1 MKRRRIKLSADT
13 VARLAQIL
21 VESYIAVEGA
31 AVDPKTGLLFEKIA
45 DRLKSLADPTRLAI
59 LHLLQKGE
67 MRVTDILA
75 EVGGSQANVSKHL
88 GVLRQAG
95 FVTCRRD
102 GVNIFYSVADGSVF
116 TICRAICDGIERTV
130 DEEREAISHARRVL
144 SEGGG
149 GA

>member
-1 MKRRRIKLSADT
+1 MKRRRIQLSADT
-13 VARLAQIL
+13 LARLAQIL
-21 VESYIAVEGA
+21 TESYIAAGGA
-31 AVDPKTGLLFEKIA
+31 NVDPKTELLFEKIA
-45 DRLKSLADPTRLAI
+45 DRLRSLADPTRLAI

-102 GVNIFYSVADGSVF
+102 GVNVYYSVADSSVF
-116 TICRAICDGIERTV
+116 HICRAICDGIERAAE
-130 DEEREAISHARRVL
+130 EEREAISHARRVL
-144 SEGGG
+144 GEGG
-149 GA
+149 

>member
-1 MKRRRIKLSADT
+1 MKRRRIPLSPGT
-13 VARLAQIL
+13 LAQL
-21 VESYIAVEGA
+21 AQVLAESYIAAGGA
-31 AVDPKTGLLFEKIA
+31 SVDPRTGLLFEKIA
-45 DRLKSLADPTRLAI
+45 DRLRSLADPTRLAI

-102 GVNIFYSVADGSVF
+102 GVNVYYSVADSSVF
-116 TICRAICDGIERTV
+116 QICRAICDGIERTAE
-130 DEEREAISHARRVL
+130 EEREAIAHARAVL
-144 SEGGG
+144 GEGR
-149 GA
+149 

>member
-1 MKRRRIKLSADT
+1 MKRQRIHLSPKT
-13 VARLAQIL
+13 LAQL
-21 VESYIAVEGA
+21 AQVLAEGYIAAGGA
-31 AVDPKTGLLFEKIA
+31 SVDPRTELLFEKIA
-45 DRLKSLADPTRLAI
+45 DRLRSLADPTRLAI

-102 GVNIFYSVADGSVF
+102 GVNVYYSVADSSVF
-116 TICRAICDGIERTV
+116 QICRAVCDGIERTAE
-130 DEEREAISHARRVL
+130 EEREAIAHARAVL
-144 SEGGG
+144 GEGR
-149 GA
+149 